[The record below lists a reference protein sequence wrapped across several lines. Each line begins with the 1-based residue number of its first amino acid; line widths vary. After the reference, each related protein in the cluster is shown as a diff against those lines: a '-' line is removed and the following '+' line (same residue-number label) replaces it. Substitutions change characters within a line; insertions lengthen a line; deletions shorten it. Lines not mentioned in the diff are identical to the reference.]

1 MEVERRSLLK
11 GAAAASALFSF
22 SGLTTASA
30 QPAGQKVLIKGGYV
44 ASLDPNIGELK
55 AGDVLIDGAKIAAV
69 GPNLSASDAMIVDA
83 AGQLV
88 TPGLIDTHRHTW
100 ETQLRGLIP
109 EGDFYAY
116 LRVILQTIAPRY
128 RPEDVYLGNLLG
140 SLGALDSGITT
151 MLDWSHIMNSPQLFL
166 RQ

>member
-1 MEVERRSLLK
+1 MQRN
-11 GAAAASALFSF
+11 G
-22 SGLTTASA
+22 
-30 QPAGQKVLIKGGYV
+30 
-44 ASLDPNIGELK
+44 
-55 AGDVLIDGAKIAAV
+55 KIAAV

-88 TPGLIDTHRHTW
+88 IPGLIDTHRHTW

-109 EGDFYAY
+109 EGDFFAY

-140 SLGALDSGITT
+140 SLGALDFWHHHDARLVPHHEFATAC
-151 MLDWSHIMNSPQLFL
+151 
-166 RQ
+166 

>member
-11 GAAAASALFSF
+11 GAAAASALFPF
-22 SGLTTASA
+22 SGLTTT
-30 QPAGQKVLIKGGYV
+30 AGQKVLIKGGYV

-55 AGDVLIDGAKIAAV
+55 TGDVLIDGAKIAAV

-88 TPGLIDTHRHTW
+88 IPGLIDTHRHTW

-109 EGDFYAY
+109 EGDFFAY
-116 LRVILQTIAPRY
+116 LRVILQIIAPRY
-128 RPEDVYLGNLLG
+128 RHSTL
-140 SLGALDSGITT
+140 ALPPCSIGPI
-151 MLDWSHIMNSPQLFL
+151 S
-166 RQ
+166 

>member
-11 GAAAASALFSF
+11 GAAAASALFPF
-22 SGLTTASA
+22 SGLTTTASA
-30 QPAGQKVLIKGGYV
+30 QPAGQKFLIKGGYV

-55 AGDVLIDGAKIAAV
+55 TGDVLIDGAKIAAV

-88 TPGLIDTHRHTW
+88 IPGLIDTHRHTW

-109 EGDFYAY
+109 EGDFFAY

-140 SLGALDSGITT
+140 SLGALDFWHHHDARLVPHHEFATAC
-151 MLDWSHIMNSPQLFL
+151 
-166 RQ
+166 